1 MQDDANNEVLNQI
14 ALAEQAA
21 DDQRAEDEA
30 AMAVRSD
37 TPPIST
43 PDDPMTEQVKLTF
56 LSNSKGA
63 TIEVAI
69 PNGADMNEKNMLHVL
84 AWYITNAFG
93 QLLPVAINSWHA
105 QRLAMLQKGPE
116 GAAYGQLPGVP
127 DEAPNDPPGDEGTES
142 PTPGIIGAN
151 GPKLLGPDARPIGG

>member
-1 MQDDANNEVLNQI
+1 MNDDSNNEVLNQI

-30 AMAVRSD
+30 SMAERSD
-37 TPPIST
+37 TPPVST
-43 PDDPMTEQVKLTF
+43 PEDPMTEQVKLTF
-56 LSNSKGA
+56 LANSKGA

-69 PNGADMNEKNMLHVL
+69 PNGGDMNEKNMLHVL

-105 QRLAMLQKGPE
+105 QRLAMLQAGPE
-116 GAAYGQLPGVP
+116 AAANGHLPGVP
-127 DEAPNDPPGDEGTES
+127 GEAPNYPPAEQK
-142 PTPGIIGAN
+142 IAGAD